1 MDEVEQPQSEQAQ
14 DQQAE
19 QAVEQEA
26 TTLEQRL
33 EATVSDEHKLVVL
46 AVRLAL
52 KAGYHAG
59 IGLDQA
65 TDQRFAAMD
74 LPSGQVWWEMADSE
88 VVLLDGVPL
97 YDKALEP
104 LTDDVKYQRVLAGL

>member
-1 MDEVEQPQSEQAQ
+1 MDEEATEQAQ

-19 QAVEQEA
+19 QAVEQAA
-26 TTLEQRL
+26 TTLEKRL

-52 KAGYHAG
+52 NAGYHAG

-65 TDQRFAAMD
+65 TDQRFAAID
-74 LPSGQVWWEMADSE
+74 LPSGQVWWEMDDNE
-88 VVLLDGVPL
+88 VTLLDGVPL
-97 YDKALEP
+97 YDKPLEP
-104 LTDDVKYQRVLAGL
+104 LTDDVRWQRVLAGL